1 MRKTFKLIL
10 LSQAA
15 LLIPALIGVGV
26 NAAPRLVEENKKQ
39 VQQATQQLGAATSR
53 SVEQMLA
60 DQKLAEQGMKAMPA
74 TKPIPFRAKDQQ
86 KYEYLKKNAQ
96 GQAKA
101 AKGREGAQT
110 PLAPLAPPILRGI
123 NFDGVNRTT
132 AGGWFPPD
140 THGAAGNSHF
150 VEVTNSH
157 VDMYRKSNQALEKSV
172 TLNAFFGY
180 FEQSLFDP
188 RCIYDPDWDR
198 FIITAEAFEEVDGDQ
213 WHFIAISRT
222 ANALGAY
229 WIYAI
234 NVGALY
240 GNFWDF
246 PQLGMTQD
254 ALIITAHLFDS
265 SDNFV
270 ESGMMTFA
278 KARVY
283 NGLGV
288 TFAYWGGLL
297 WNLTPPIVRDQD
309 EFAALVC
316 ADGYSGNL
324 GLNMYYL
331 ENAENPFYV
340 DLWGP
345 YFVDTADFSIPP
357 NAPQPGTAELLHT
370 SDCRFVNASTQIGYN
385 LYQIHSVD
393 FGGAACKWYQID
405 WMSGTVITD
414 NTFWTSSFS
423 ADFNASIA
431 ANDFNDVYVTWTSVD
446 AAALTNAQVRISG
459 RRSFDAP
466 TIGAGT
472 ALFTSPTFLSGN
484 PHSTIAGVQRWG
496 DYSAVSIDPS
506 PANQLRAWIV
516 NEKINTN
523 TAWGSR
529 IARIGF

>member
-15 LLIPALIGVGV
+15 LLIPALISIGV
-26 NAAPRLVEENKKQ
+26 NAAPRVVEENPKL
-39 VQQATQQLGAATSR
+39 VQQTTQQLGAATSR

-60 DQKLAEQGMKAMPA
+60 DQKLADQGMKPMLAPQ
-74 TKPIPFRAKDQQ
+74 PIPFRPKDRQ
-86 KYEYLKKNAQ
+86 KYEEMKKNAE
-96 GQAKA
+96 GQAKSA
-101 AKGREGAQT
+101 TGRESAQT

-140 THGAAGNSHF
+140 THGAVGNSHF

-157 VDMYRKSNQALEKSV
+157 VDMYTKATPTALAKSV
-172 TLNAFFGY
+172 TLAAFFGY

-188 RCIYDPDWDR
+188 RCIYDPVWDR
-198 FIITAEAFEEVDGDQ
+198 FIITAEAFPEVDGDQ
-213 WHFIAISRT
+213 YHFIAISRT

-234 NVGALY
+234 DVGVIY
-240 GNFWDF
+240 GGNFWDF

-254 ALIITAHLFDS
+254 ALIITAHLFN
-265 SDNFV
+265 SDDTFV
-270 ESGMMTFA
+270 GSGLMTFA

-283 NGLGV
+283 NGLGI
-288 TFAYWGGLL
+288 TFPIWGGLA
-297 WNLTPPIVRDQD
+297 WNITPPIVRDQD
-309 EFAALVC
+309 QAALLVC
-316 ADGYSGNL
+316 ADSGI
-324 GLNMYYL
+324 GLDIYYL
-331 ENAENPFYV
+331 YNAENQWYQAA
-340 DLWGP
+340 LYGP
-345 YFVDTADFSIPP
+345 YFIDTVDYSGPP

-370 SDCRFVNASTQIGYN
+370 GDGRFVNASTQIGNN

-393 FGGAACKWYQID
+393 FFGAACKWYQID
-405 WMSGTVITD
+405 WSTFTVVTD
-414 NTFWTSSFS
+414 NTFFTSGTS

-431 ANDFNDVYVTWTSVD
+431 ANDFNDVYVAWTSVD
-446 AAALTNAQVRISG
+446 ASAGTNAQVRISG
-459 RRSFDAP
+459 RRNFDPP

-484 PHSTIAGVQRWG
+484 FDPNFGCQRWG
-496 DYSAVSIDPS
+496 DYSAVSIDPG

-523 TAWGSR
+523 SVWGTR